1 VLRRREQAAGT
12 EQATI
17 ADDELDAVEVA

>member
-1 VLRRREQAAGT
+1 VLRRREQAGGAG
-12 EQATI
+12 QATI